1 MTNASFTNTKF
12 VVTLQMRYNLKL
24 LVQCLSESDM
34 ELSMYSGTKTYFSST
49 ELMETTQIK
58 YTLNS
63 VRTIDIWFRWEL
75 TMARTLE
82 FKTTQYLL
90 LQMQQYL

>member
-24 LVQCLSESDM
+24 LVQCLSESDL
-34 ELSMYSGTKTYFSST
+34 ELSMFSVTKTYFSST

-58 YTLNS
+58 CTLNS
-63 VRTIDIWFRWEL
+63 VRTIWFRWEL
-75 TMARTLE
+75 TMACNVE

>member
-34 ELSMYSGTKTYFSST
+34 ELSMYTVPETCFSSP
-49 ELMETTQIK
+49 ELMDNNTNEIHHQ
-58 YTLNS
+58 
-63 VRTIDIWFRWEL
+63 
-75 TMARTLE
+75 
-82 FKTTQYLL
+82 
-90 LQMQQYL
+90 

>member
-34 ELSMYSGTKTYFSST
+34 ELSMYSVTKTYFSST

-63 VRTIDIWFRWEL
+63 VRTIWFRWEL